1 MTRFIHDKFSP
12 LWGSWRGLIRDNA
25 LIVAMLIGALLYKW
39 LSPLAF
45 LSPYL
50 IFLMLFFTFCK
61 VNPSKLRLRTW
72 HGILLAFQLIISLLI
87 FFALRSFDLILAQ
100 GVMLCVFMPTATA
113 AAVITGKLG
122 GSISELTTYTL
133 LTNLLTAVLAPALFP
148 LINPEATVG
157 FWEGFWTIL
166 QKISPILI
174 LPFLL
179 SWILRIIYKKSTN
192 KEFTLGKTLSAMP
205 FYVWVFALTIL
216 IAKTVDSLVNDD
228 YEPLAVVGM
237 AIGSLLT
244 CILQFYV
251 GKSMGSRY
259 DQGNKTEMRISVGQA
274 LGQKNTMLAIWLAQA
289 YLIPISSFAPAA
301 YVIFQNLF
309 NAWQLRK
316 KLRSNKKGS

>member
-1 MTRFIHDKFSP
+1 MNKV
-12 LWGSWRGLIRDNA
+12 IRIIRENA
-25 LIVAMLIGALLYKW
+25 LVVAMLIGALLYKW

-61 VNPSKLRLRTW
+61 VNPSKLRLCTW

-87 FFALRSFDLILAQ
+87 FFALRPFDLILAQ

-133 LTNLLTAVLAPALFP
+133 ITNLLTAILAPALFP
-148 LINPEATVG
+148 LINPEVTVG

-179 SWILRIIYKKSTN
+179 AWLLRIIYKKSTS
-192 KEFTLGKTLSAMP
+192 KDFTLGKTLSVMP
-205 FYVWVFALTIL
+205 FYVWVFALTVL

-237 AIGSLLT
+237 AIGSLLA

-251 GKSMGSRY
+251 GKKIGKHY
-259 DQGNKTEMRISVGQA
+259 DTEQTAAKELSIINYPLSITVGQA

>member
-1 MTRFIHDKFSP
+1 MKV
-12 LWGSWRGLIRDNA
+12 IRLLRENA
-25 LIVAMLIGALLYKW
+25 LVVAMLLGAVSYNW
-39 LSPLAF
+39 LSRLAF

-61 VNPSKLRLRTW
+61 VNPARLRLRGW
-72 HGILLAFQLIISLLI
+72 HYLLLLFQIVVSLLI
-87 FFALRSFDLILAQ
+87 FFALRGFDLILAQ

-148 LINPEATVG
+148 YINPAATVG

-179 SWILRIIYKKSTN
+179 AWGLRVVYKHRTG
-192 KEFTLGKTLSAMP
+192 KEFALGKTLSAMP
-205 FYVWVFALTIL
+205 FYVWVFALTVL
-216 IAKTVDSLVNDD
+216 IAKTVHSLVYDS
-228 YEPLAVVGM
+228 YEPMAVVGM
-237 AIGSLLT
+237 AIGSLLA
-244 CILQFYV
+244 CVLQFYV
-251 GKSMGSRY
+251 GKRIGAYLDGERMKDKGHRTEEASMDSL
-259 DQGNKTEMRISVGQA
+259 RISVGQA

-309 NAWQLRK
+309 NAWQLRQ
-316 KLRSNKKGS
+316 KLRQK

>member
-1 MTRFIHDKFSP
+1 MNKLVRI
-12 LWGSWRGLIRDNA
+12 LRENA
-25 LIVAMLIGALLYKW
+25 LVVAMFIGALSYKW

-61 VNPSKLRLRTW
+61 VNPTKLRLRTW
-72 HGILLAFQLIISLLI
+72 HVLLLAFQLVISLLI
-87 FFALRSFDLILAQ
+87 FFALRPFDLILAQ

-133 LTNLLTAVLAPALFP
+133 LTNLLIAVLAPALFP

-157 FWEGFWTIL
+157 FWEGTFYIL
-166 QKISPILI
+166 HSTFYILI

-179 SWILRIIYKKSTN
+179 AWVLRIIYKKSTN

-216 IAKTVDSLVNDD
+216 IAKTVHSLVYDE
-228 YEPLAVVGM
+228 YEPIAVVGM

-251 GKSMGSRY
+251 GKSIGSHY
-259 DQGNKTEMRISVGQA
+259 DKDNKTEMRISVGQA

-309 NAWQLRK
+309 NAWQLRQK
-316 KLRSNKKGS
+316 VRSMRKEVG

>member
-1 MTRFIHDKFSP
+1 MNKV
-12 LWGSWRGLIRDNA
+12 IRILRENA
-25 LIVAMLIGALLYKW
+25 LVVAMFIGALSYKW

-61 VNPSKLRLRTW
+61 VNPTKLRLRTW
-72 HGILLAFQLIISLLI
+72 HVLLLAFQLVISLLI
-87 FFALRSFDLILAQ
+87 FFALRPFDLILAQ

-133 LTNLLTAVLAPALFP
+133 LTNLLIAVLAPALFP

-157 FWEGFWTIL
+157 FWEGTCYIL
-166 QKISPILI
+166 HSTFYILI

-179 SWILRIIYKKSTN
+179 AWVLRIIYKKSTN

-216 IAKTVDSLVNDD
+216 IAKTVHSLVYDE

-251 GKSMGSRY
+251 GKSIGSHY
-259 DQGNKTEMRISVGQA
+259 DKDNKTEMRISVGQA

-309 NAWQLRK
+309 NAWQLRQK
-316 KLRSNKKGS
+316 VRSMRKDVSNS

>member
-1 MTRFIHDKFSP
+1 MNKLVRI
-12 LWGSWRGLIRDNA
+12 LRENA
-25 LIVAMLIGALLYKW
+25 LVVAMFIGALSYKW

-61 VNPSKLRLRTW
+61 VNPTKLRLRTW
-72 HGILLAFQLIISLLI
+72 HVLLLAFQLVISLLI
-87 FFALRSFDLILAQ
+87 FFALRPFDLILAQ

-133 LTNLLTAVLAPALFP
+133 LTNLLIAVLAPALFP

-157 FWEGFWTIL
+157 FWEGTCYIL
-166 QKISPILI
+166 HSTFYILI

-179 SWILRIIYKKSTN
+179 AWVLRIIYKKSTN
-192 KEFTLGKTLSAMP
+192 KEFTLGKTLAAMP

-216 IAKTVDSLVNDD
+216 IANTVHSLVYDE

-237 AIGSLLT
+237 AIGSLLA

-251 GKSMGSRY
+251 GKKIGKHY
-259 DQGNKTEMRISVGQA
+259 DTEQTAAKELSIINYPLSITVGQA

-289 YLIPISSFAPAA
+289 YLIPISSFAPAS

-316 KLRSNKKGS
+316 KLRSNKKGN

>member
-1 MTRFIHDKFSP
+1 MKIVR
-12 LWGSWRGLIRDNA
+12 LLRENA
-25 LIVAMLIGALLYKW
+25 LVVAMLMGAVSYEW

-61 VNPSKLRLRTW
+61 VNPAKLRLRTW
-72 HGILLAFQLIISLLI
+72 HGLLLAFQLIVSLLI
-87 FFALRSFDLILAQ
+87 FVALRPFDLILAQ

-122 GSISELTTYTL
+122 GSIPELTTYTL

-148 LINPEATVG
+148 LINPETTVG

-166 QKISPILI
+166 QKISPILV

-179 SWILRIIYKKSTN
+179 AWCVRVVYKKRTQ
-192 KEFTLGKTLSAMP
+192 KEFALGKTLSAMP

-216 IAKTVDSLVNDD
+216 IAKTVHSLVYDD
-228 YEPLAVVGM
+228 YELMAVVGM
-237 AIGSLLT
+237 TVGSLLT
-244 CILQFYV
+244 CVLQFLV
-251 GKSMGSRY
+251 GKRIGAYY
-259 DQGNKTEMRISVGQA
+259 DKRQELGARSQESDRRSQDLLKISVGQA

-309 NAWQLRK
+309 NAWQLRQRLK
-316 KLRSNKKGS
+316 RQR

>member
-1 MTRFIHDKFSP
+1 MK
-12 LWGSWRGLIRDNA
+12 LIRLLRENA
-25 LIVAMLIGALLYKW
+25 LVAAMLIGALLYKW

-61 VNPSKLRLRTW
+61 VNPAHLRLRSW
-72 HGILLAFQLIISLLI
+72 HLLLLVFQLVVSILI
-87 FFALRSFDLILAQ
+87 FVALRPFDIILAQ

-133 LTNLLTAVLAPALFP
+133 LTNLLTAILAPALFP

-157 FWEGFWTIL
+157 FWEGTFYIL
-166 QKISPILI
+166 HSTFYILI

-179 SWILRIIYKKSTN
+179 AWALRLLYKKSTN

-216 IAKTVDSLVNDD
+216 IAKTVYSLVNDP
-228 YEPLAVVGM
+228 YEPLAVIGM

-251 GKSMGSRY
+251 GKSIGSRY
-259 DQGNKTEMRISVGQA
+259 DKENQIEMRISAGQA

-309 NAWQLRK
+309 NAWQLRQR
-316 KLRSNKKGS
+316 LHNK

>member
-1 MTRFIHDKFSP
+1 MNKVIGILRE
-12 LWGSWRGLIRDNA
+12 NA
-25 LIVAMLIGALLYKW
+25 LMVAMLIGALSYKW
-39 LSPLAF
+39 LSSLAF

-61 VNPSKLRLRTW
+61 VNPTKLRLRSW
-72 HGILLAFQLIISLLI
+72 HFLLLAFQLIVSLLI
-87 FFALRSFDLILAQ
+87 FFALRPFDIILAQ

-122 GSISELTTYTL
+122 GSIAELTTYTL
-133 LTNLLTAVLAPALFP
+133 LTNLLTAVLAPAIFP
-148 LINPEATVG
+148 LINPETAVG
-157 FWEGFWTIL
+157 FWEGFWAIL

-179 SWILRIIYKKSTN
+179 AWMLRITYKKSTN
-192 KEFTLGKTLSAMP
+192 KEFTLGKKLSAMP

-216 IAKTVDSLVNDD
+216 IAKTVHSLVYDE
-228 YEPLAVVGM
+228 YEHIAVVGM

-251 GKSMGSRY
+251 GKSIGSRY
-259 DQGNKTEMRISVGQA
+259 DKRKMPNGERLTANGELRISAGQA

-289 YLIPISSFAPAA
+289 YLIPISAFAPAA
-301 YVIFQNLF
+301 YVIFQNTF

-316 KLRSNKKGS
+316 KLHTATPAS

>member
-1 MTRFIHDKFSP
+1 MAIKYRVSSI
-12 LWGSWRGLIRDNA
+12 LRDNA
-25 LIVAMLIGALLYKW
+25 LLWAMLIGALLYEW

-61 VNPSKLRLRTW
+61 VNPAHLRLRSW
-72 HGILLAFQLIISLLI
+72 HLLLLAFQLVVSILI
-87 FFALRSFDLILAQ
+87 FVALRPFDIILAQ

-133 LTNLLTAVLAPALFP
+133 LTNLLTAILAPALFP

-157 FWEGFWTIL
+157 FWEGTFYIL
-166 QKISPILI
+166 HSTFYILI

-179 SWILRIIYKKSTN
+179 AWALRVIYKKSTH

-216 IAKTVDSLVNDD
+216 IAKTVHSLVNDP
-228 YEPLAVVGM
+228 YEPLAVIGM

-251 GKSMGSRY
+251 GKSIGSYY
-259 DQGNKTEMRISVGQA
+259 DKKMNAHSSSLTPHPSLRISAGQA

-309 NAWQLRK
+309 NAWQLRQR
-316 KLRSNKKGS
+316 LHNK

>member
-1 MTRFIHDKFSP
+1 MKLLR
-12 LWGSWRGLIRDNA
+12 LLRENA
-25 LIVAMLIGALLYKW
+25 LMVAMLIGALSYKW

-61 VNPSKLRLRTW
+61 VNPAKLRLRTW
-72 HGILLAFQLIISLLI
+72 HFLLLAFQIIGSLLI
-87 FFALRSFDLILAQ
+87 FCALRPFDIILAQ

-122 GSISELTTYTL
+122 GSIAELTTYTL
-133 LTNLLTAVLAPALFP
+133 LTNLLTALLAPAIFP
-148 LINPEATVG
+148 LINPETTMG
-157 FWEGFWTIL
+157 FWEGTFYIL
-166 QKISPILI
+166 HSTFYILI

-179 SWILRIIYKKSTN
+179 AWALRLVYKKRTN
-192 KEFTLGKTLSAMP
+192 KDFTLGAKLSAMP

-216 IAKTVDSLVNDD
+216 IAKTVHSLVYDD
-228 YEPLAVVGM
+228 YEPLAVIGM

-244 CILQFYV
+244 CILQFLV
-251 GKSMGSRY
+251 GKRIGAYY
-259 DQGNKTEMRISVGQA
+259 DKQQAMDGEQRTANGELRISVGQA

-289 YLIPISSFAPAA
+289 YLIPIAAFAPAA
-301 YVIFQNLF
+301 YVIFQNTF

-316 KLRSNKKGS
+316 KLHRKTT

>member
-1 MTRFIHDKFSP
+1 MKI
-12 LWGSWRGLIRDNA
+12 IRLLRENA
-25 LIVAMLIGALLYKW
+25 LVVAMLIGALSYNW

-61 VNPSKLRLRTW
+61 VNPAKLRLRTW
-72 HGILLAFQLIISLLI
+72 HGLLLAFQLVVSLLI
-87 FFALRSFDLILAQ
+87 FVALRPFDLILAQ

-122 GSISELTTYTL
+122 GSIQELTTYTL

-166 QKISPILI
+166 QKISPILV
-174 LPFLL
+174 LPFVLA
-179 SWILRIIYKKSTN
+179 WALRVVYKKRTQ
-192 KEFTLGKTLSAMP
+192 KEFTLGSKLSSMP

-216 IAKTVDSLVNDD
+216 IAKTVHSLVYDD
-228 YEPLAVVGM
+228 YEPLVVVGM

-244 CILQFYV
+244 CVLQFLV
-251 GKSMGSRY
+251 GKKIGAYY
-259 DQGNKTEMRISVGQA
+259 DKGQRTEDKGQDLLKISVGQA

-309 NAWQLRK
+309 NAWQLRQ
-316 KLRSNKKGS
+316 KLKSQINHISCR

>member
-1 MTRFIHDKFSP
+1 MKI
-12 LWGSWRGLIRDNA
+12 IRLLRENA
-25 LIVAMLIGALLYKW
+25 LVVAMLIGALSYEW

-61 VNPSKLRLRTW
+61 VNPAKLRLRTW
-72 HGILLAFQLIISLLI
+72 HGLLLAFQLVVSLLI
-87 FFALRSFDLILAQ
+87 FVALRPFDLILAQ

-122 GSISELTTYTL
+122 GSIQELTTYTL

-179 SWILRIIYKKSTN
+179 AWILRIIYKKRTH
-192 KEFTLGKTLSAMP
+192 KEFTLGAKLSAMP

-216 IAKTVDSLVNDD
+216 IAKTVHSLVYDD

-244 CILQFYV
+244 CMLQFLV
-251 GKSMGSRY
+251 GKRIGAHY
-259 DQGNKTEMRISVGQA
+259 DKQQVTNSERRTANCELRISVGQA

-309 NAWQLRK
+309 NAWQLRQK
-316 KLRSNKKGS
+316 MKRQR